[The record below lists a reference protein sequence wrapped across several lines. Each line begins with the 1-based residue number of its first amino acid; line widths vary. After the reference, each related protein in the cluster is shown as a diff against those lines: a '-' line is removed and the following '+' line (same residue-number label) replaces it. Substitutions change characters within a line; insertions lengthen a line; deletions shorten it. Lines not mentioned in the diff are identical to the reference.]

1 MQNINTFP
9 ISRRERKKRESKARI
24 LKAARKFF
32 QNKDFENT
40 SIEEI
45 ADGADISKSTFFN
58 YFNSKENL
66 LKEIANEEID
76 KISDYIG
83 LEQNK
88 KLSAKDKIYLVMK
101 FLLEDSASYNR
112 LSKRIMQTM
121 SLISNEKN
129 LYITKLENIL
139 VELVEEGQVK
149 GELRVDISAYRI
161 ATIIVGAYYWAFL
174 KWISYNV
181 NLTDDQES
189 EFVGL
194 LDVIFTGLV
203 VEK

>member
-1 MQNINTFP
+1 MQNIDTFP

-24 LKAARKFF
+24 LKVARKFF

-76 KISDYIG
+76 KIRDYIG
-83 LEQNK
+83 LELNK

-101 FLLEDSASYNR
+101 SLLEDSASYNR

-121 SLISNEKN
+121 SLSSNEKN

-149 GELRVDISAYRI
+149 GELRVDISAYRT
-161 ATIIVGAYYWAFL
+161 ATIIVGAYYWIFL

-181 NLTDDQES
+181 SLTDDQES
-189 EFVGL
+189 EYVGL

>member
-1 MQNINTFP
+1 MKKIYNYP

-24 LKAARKFF
+24 LKVARRYF
-32 QNKDFENT
+32 QNKGFENT
-40 SIEEI
+40 LIEEI

-58 YFNSKENL
+58 YFSSKENL

-76 KISDYIG
+76 KIREYVE
-83 LEQNK
+83 LELDK
-88 KLSAKDKIYLVMK
+88 KFPAKDKIYLVMK
-101 FLLEDSASYNR
+101 FLLEDITPYNR
-112 LSKRIMQTM
+112 LAKKIMQAI
-121 SLISNEKN
+121 SLVSNEKN
-129 LYITKLENIL
+129 TYITRLQNIL
-139 VELVEEGQVK
+139 IELVEEGQVK
-149 GELRVDISAYRI
+149 GELKIDISAYSL
-161 ATIIVGAYYWAFL
+161 AAVIVGAYYWAFL

-181 NLTDDQES
+181 KFTDDQKV

>member
-1 MQNINTFP
+1 MQNIDTFP

-24 LKAARKFF
+24 LKAARRFF

-45 ADGADISKSTFFN
+45 AEGADISKSTFFN

-76 KISDYIG
+76 KIRDYIG
-83 LEQNK
+83 LELNK

-149 GELRVDISAYRI
+149 GELRVDISAYRA
-161 ATIIVGAYYWAFL
+161 ATIIVGAYYWTFL

-181 NLTDDQES
+181 NLTDEQES